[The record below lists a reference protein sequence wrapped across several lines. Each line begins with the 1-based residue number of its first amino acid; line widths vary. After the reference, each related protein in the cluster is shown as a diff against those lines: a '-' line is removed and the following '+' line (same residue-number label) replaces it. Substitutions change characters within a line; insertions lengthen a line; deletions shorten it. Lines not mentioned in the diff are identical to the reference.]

1 MTATA
6 ASLMSFLQKRN
17 GYQETKNAKHP
28 DGNVTDVW
36 AELEPSLQGA
46 YWCAGGVSYDWKHAG
61 GGFPAIDRPYG
72 FVSCVDGMN
81 WAKRNGLWI
90 TSGYSFGDTL
100 IFDWKGDGVPD
111 HTGHFI
117 KELGGSSF
125 QSFENNTTPD
135 GVPGPQWNG
144 GGAYFKTRQ
153 HGGTLLGCIKTSH
166 FLAGGP
172 TPPAPHPAPS
182 GKVNPYLARAASCAI
197 GAKGDAVRFVQWGI
211 GVPVDG
217 NFGGQTQTGVKN
229 FQHFHP
235 ACGDADGVVGPKTLA
250 VLKTIKH

>member
-6 ASLMSFLQKRN
+6 ASLAAFLDKRN
-17 GYQETKNAKHP
+17 GYKETRDAQHP

-46 YWCAGGVSYDWKHAG
+46 YWCAAGVSFDWKHAG

-72 FVSCVDGMN
+72 FVSCNDGYQ
-81 WAKRNGLWI
+81 WAKKHGLWI

-117 KELGGSSF
+117 KELGNN
-125 QSFENNTTPD
+125 QLRTFENNTTPE
-135 GVPGPQWNG
+135 GGSGAQWNG
-144 GGAYFKTRQ
+144 GGSYYRTRT
-153 HGGTLLGCIKTSH
+153 HGGTLMGAIKTSV
-166 FLAGGP
+166 FLAGGSN
-172 TPPAPHPAPS
+172 PPAPHPQPA
-182 GKVNPYLARAASCAI
+182 GKTNPFAASAAPCQQ
-197 GAKGDAVRFVQWGI
+197 GAKGDQVRFVQWAI
-211 GVPVDG
+211 AVPVDG
-217 NFGGQTQTGVKN
+217 VFGPQTTTGVKN

-235 ACGDADGVVGPKTLA
+235 ACGGADGIVGPKTLS
-250 VLKTIKH
+250 VLKTVTH